1 MYEVA
6 TSLKLFNTQTYLT
19 TLVHSRE
26 VEACTKDVGEGK
38 KIKLSELSGKREVG
52 RGHSLLDTAKPQLPS

>member
-38 KIKLSELSGKREVG
+38 KTNYLNYLEERAWE
-52 RGHSLLDTAKPQLPS
+52 RSLTT